1 VPSGA
6 LKFFVTILVEKST
19 YRERTKGGYK
29 ELEDKGIIDLYFARD
44 EEAVSETMRS
54 YNGRLLRFA
63 MRFLSDQRDAE
74 ECVNDTYARA
84 WDTIPPNRPDNLF
97 AYLAALC
104 RNAALD
110 VIKKNTAQKRSA
122 QLVEL
127 TQEMNECIPDSNSI
141 TDERSE
147 ELSKCINEFLATLPK
162 DKRAVF
168 LGRYW
173 YNESIADIAKRTG
186 FSQSKVKTMLHRMRD
201 GLRKHI
207 DGKEGNL

>member
-1 VPSGA
+1 MG
-6 LKFFVTILVEKST
+6 IMD
-19 YRERTKGGYK
+19 
-29 ELEDKGIIDLYFARD
+29 DKGIIELYFERD
-44 EEAVSETMRS
+44 ENAVSETMKS
-54 YNGRLLRFA
+54 YNGRLLRLA
-63 MRFLSDQRDAE
+63 MHFLSDKRDAE
-74 ECVNDTYARA
+74 ECVNDTYVRA
-84 WDTIPPNRPDNLF
+84 WGTIPPNRPDNFF

-110 VIKKNTAQKRSA
+110 IIKKNTAQKRSA

-127 TQEMNECIPDSNSI
+127 TQEMNECIPDNSNI

-147 ELSKCINEFLATLPK
+147 ELSECINGFLAELPK

-186 FSQSKVKTMLHRMRD
+186 FSQSNVKTMLHRMRES
-201 GLRKHI
+201 LRAYI
-207 DGKEGNL
+207 ERKEGAL

>member
-1 VPSGA
+1 MDD
-6 LKFFVTILVEKST
+6 
-19 YRERTKGGYK
+19 K
-29 ELEDKGIIDLYFARD
+29 EIIDLYFERD
-44 EEAVSETMRS
+44 ENAIRETMNK

-63 MRFLSDQRDAE
+63 IRFLSDERDAE
-74 ECVNDTYARA
+74 ECVNDAYARA

-127 TQEMNECIPDSNSI
+127 TQEMNECISDNSEI

-147 ELSKCINEFLATLPK
+147 ELSECINGYLATLTK

-168 LGRYW
+168 MGRYW
-173 YNESIADIAKRTG
+173 YNESIPDIAKRTG
-186 FSQSKVKTMLHRMRD
+186 FSQSKVKTMLHRMRED
-201 GLRKHI
+201 LRKYI
-207 DGKEGNL
+207 LRKEGSL

>member
-1 VPSGA
+1 M
-6 LKFFVTILVEKST
+6 
-19 YRERTKGGYK
+19 
-29 ELEDKGIIDLYFARD
+29 EDKGIIDLYFARD
-44 EEAVSETMRS
+44 EEAISETMRS

-127 TQEMNECIPDSNSI
+127 TQEMNECIPDSSSI

-147 ELSKCINEFLATLPK
+147 ELSRCINEFLATLPK

-173 YNESIADIAKRTG
+173 YNEPIADIARRTG
-186 FSQSKVKTMLHRMRD
+186 FSQSKVKTMLHRMRES
-201 GLRKHI
+201 LRKYI
-207 DGKEGNL
+207 NGKEGII

>member
-1 VPSGA
+1 MG
-6 LKFFVTILVEKST
+6 IM
-19 YRERTKGGYK
+19 
-29 ELEDKGIIDLYFARD
+29 DDQGIIELYFARD
-44 EEAVSETMRS
+44 ENAISETMKS

-63 MRFLSDQRDAE
+63 MHFLSDKRDAE
-74 ECVNDTYARA
+74 ECVNDTYVRA
-84 WDTIPPNRPDNLF
+84 WDTIPPNRPDNFF

-110 VIKKNTAQKRSA
+110 VIKKNTALKRSA

-127 TQEMNECIPDSNSI
+127 TQEMNECIPDNSNI

-147 ELSKCINEFLATLPK
+147 ELSECINGFLADLPK

-186 FSQSKVKTMLHRMRD
+186 FSQSNVKTMLYRMRE
-201 GLRKHI
+201 GLRAYI
-207 DGKEGNL
+207 ERKEGAL

>member
-1 VPSGA
+1 M
-6 LKFFVTILVEKST
+6 LDD
-19 YRERTKGGYK
+19 K
-29 ELEDKGIIDLYFARD
+29 EIIDLYFERD
-44 EEAVSETMRS
+44 ENAVRETMTN

-63 MRFLSDQRDAE
+63 MRFLSDERDAE

-84 WDTIPPNRPDNLF
+84 WNTIPPNRPDNLF
-97 AYLAALC
+97 AYLATLC

-127 TQEMNECIPDSNSI
+127 TQEMNECIPDNSNI

-147 ELSKCINEFLATLPK
+147 EIAECINGFLATLPK

-173 YNESIADIAKRTG
+173 YNEPIAEIAKRTG
-186 FSQSKVKTMLHRMRD
+186 FSQSKVKTMLHRMRED
-201 GLRKHI
+201 LRKYI
-207 DGKEGNL
+207 TGKEGLL

>member
-1 VPSGA
+1 MG
-6 LKFFVTILVEKST
+6 IMD
-19 YRERTKGGYK
+19 
-29 ELEDKGIIDLYFARD
+29 DKGIIELYFERD
-44 EEAVSETMRS
+44 EKAVSETMKS

-63 MRFLSDQRDAE
+63 MHFLSDKRDAE
-74 ECVNDTYARA
+74 ECVNDTYVRA
-84 WDTIPPNRPDNLF
+84 WDTIPPNRPDNFF

-127 TQEMNECIPDSNSI
+127 TQEMNECIPDNRNI

-147 ELSKCINEFLATLPK
+147 ELSECINGFLAELPK

-186 FSQSKVKTMLHRMRD
+186 FSQSNIKTMRHRMRES
-201 GLRKHI
+201 LRAYI
-207 DGKEGNL
+207 ERKEGAL

>member
-1 VPSGA
+1 MG
-6 LKFFVTILVEKST
+6 IMD
-19 YRERTKGGYK
+19 
-29 ELEDKGIIDLYFARD
+29 DKGIIELYFERD
-44 EEAVSETMRS
+44 ENAVSETMKS

-63 MRFLSDQRDAE
+63 MHFLSDKRDAE
-74 ECVNDTYARA
+74 ECVNDTYVRA
-84 WDTIPPNRPDNLF
+84 WDTIPPNRPDNFF

-127 TQEMNECIPDSNSI
+127 TQEMNECIPDNSNI

-147 ELSKCINEFLATLPK
+147 ELSECINGFLAELPK

-186 FSQSKVKTMLHRMRD
+186 FSKSNVKTMLHRMRES
-201 GLRKHI
+201 LRAYI
-207 DGKEGNL
+207 ERKEGAL

>member
-1 VPSGA
+1 MG
-6 LKFFVTILVEKST
+6 IMD
-19 YRERTKGGYK
+19 
-29 ELEDKGIIDLYFARD
+29 DKGIVDLYFARD
-44 EEAVSETMRS
+44 ESAISETMKS
-54 YNGRLLRFA
+54 YNDRLFRFA
-63 MRFLSDQRDAE
+63 MRFLSDRRDAE
-74 ECVNDTYARA
+74 ECVNDAYVRA
-84 WDTIPPNRPDNLF
+84 WDTIPPNRPYSLF

-127 TQEMNECIPDSNSI
+127 TQEMNECIPDTNI

-147 ELSKCINEFLATLPK
+147 ELSECINEFLAQLPK

-173 YNESIADIAKRTG
+173 YNEPVADIARRTG
-186 FSQSKVKTMLHRMRD
+186 FSQSNVKTMLHRMRES
-201 GLRKHI
+201 LRVYI
-207 DGKEGNL
+207 ERKEGAL